1 MANLPS
7 LRRSLDVMPSP
18 DEAQPG
24 LVIRDPLGYSD
35 GVLVCP
41 PPLVPFLRFF
51 DGAHEVRDLEAA
63 LRGGGAGERAEPL
76 AAHLLDSLARVGLLD
91 DAEFQRRRDEKHAAF
106 ARTAL
111 RAPAHAGSAYPEDT
125 AQLRALLDDR
135 IGPPA
140 ERETSGLVA
149 IAAPHA
155 SPEGAWDSYRAAF
168 RRLAPGLRE
177 RTFVILG
184 TSHHGA
190 PDRFGLTRKAY
201 VTPLGATTPDVALV
215 DELLA
220 NGGPAAIPE
229 DYCHAVEHSIEFQ
242 VVFLQHMMGPGVRVA
257 PVLCGPYTGKEEDAR
272 PEDEPGVA
280 RFLEVFRRMCVRERE
295 RIFFVLGVDMAH
307 VGRRYGDRL
316 SARAGRGV
324 LKDVEHGDRARLAR
338 LAAGDASG
346 FWTRVSFAG
355 DSLNWCGTAP
365 FYTFLRVA
373 PRVRG
378 ELLHYEQWQIDP
390 ESVVSCAGL
399 AFYAVDGEDE

>member
-1 MANLPS
+1 
-7 LRRSLDVMPSP
+7 
-18 DEAQPG
+18 
-24 LVIRDPLGYSD
+24 
-35 GVLVCP
+35 
-41 PPLVPFLRFF
+41 
-51 DGAHEVRDLEAA
+51 
-63 LRGGGAGERAEPL
+63 
-76 AAHLLDSLARVGLLD
+76 
-91 DAEFQRRRDEKHAAF
+91 
-106 ARTAL
+106 
-111 RAPAHAGSAYPEDT
+111 
-125 AQLRALLDDR
+125 
-135 IGPPA
+135 
-140 ERETSGLVA
+140 
-149 IAAPHA
+149 
-155 SPEGAWDSYRAAF
+155 
-168 RRLAPGLRE
+168 
-177 RTFVILG
+177 
-184 TSHHGA
+184 
-190 PDRFGLTRKAY
+190 
-201 VTPLGATTPDVALV
+201 
-215 DELLA
+215 
-220 NGGPAAIPE
+220 
-229 DYCHAVEHSIEFQ
+229 
-242 VVFLQHMMGPGVRVA
+242 VA

-280 RFLEVFRRMCVRERE
+280 RFLEVFRRMCARERE